1 MDPCSSNSCSSSHLY
16 LKTTLWSQWIAWL
29 SERQRCMQEGHLG
42 VFVVAGRVVVAWAG
56 WGAADI
62 VKWRRLRGES
72 PVQKRVREGGK
83 SRMALVSGARS
94 WWSTVASV
102 GMRKKSSKTAGVG
115 ETGVGDWRSV
125 CRSISGPSAWERVRF
140 QLGVWK
146 LPGWCMFDWKDVL
159 IDFSLSVLSANIKNT
174 YLLP

>member
-1 MDPCSSNSCSSSHLY
+1 MQFKLMFFKSQLY
-16 LKTTLWSQWIAWL
+16 LKTTLWSQWIVWL
-29 SERQRCMQEGHLG
+29 SERQRCIQEGHLR

-56 WGAADI
+56 RGAADV

-83 SRMALVSGARS
+83 SRMAVVSGARS

-102 GMRKKSSKTAGVG
+102 GTRKKPSKTAGAG

-125 CRSISGPSAWERVRF
+125 CRWLSLGPVRGREF
-140 QLGVWK
+140 A
-146 LPGWCMFDWKDVL
+146 
-159 IDFSLSVLSANIKNT
+159 FSLVSGNFQGGACLVEKMS
-174 YLLP
+174 